1 MDNVERINLVFGY
14 AKPVPASSGL
24 TIEGPLRNHRGLV
37 FELLLVCIKDRERE
51 RKRMLLTIN
60 EHLVIIR
67 FQSIH
72 HQGIA
77 IAGNIMVL
85 VLYRMS
91 CTQRIEIQFWR
102 ILCKNP
108 M

>member
-51 RKRMLLTIN
+51 KEDATYYQRASRYN
-60 EHLVIIR
+60 PFSEHPPP
-67 FQSIH
+67 
-72 HQGIA
+72 
-77 IAGNIMVL
+77 GNSNCWQYHGSGAV
-85 VLYRMS
+85 
-91 CTQRIEIQFWR
+91 
-102 ILCKNP
+102 
-108 M
+108 